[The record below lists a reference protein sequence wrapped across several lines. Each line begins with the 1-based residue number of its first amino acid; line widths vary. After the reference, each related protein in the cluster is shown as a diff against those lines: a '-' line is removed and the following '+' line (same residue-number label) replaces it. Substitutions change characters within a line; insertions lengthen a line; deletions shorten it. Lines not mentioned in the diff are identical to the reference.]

1 MCENEWVKI
10 MIKRLIFSISWFL
23 KYKKIELIKSPT
35 KHINY
40 LIQNEVNRKVGGKN
54 EKCK

>member
-1 MCENEWVKI
+1 MCESEWVKI

-23 KYKKIELIKSPT
+23 KYKKIDLKRSPT

>member
-1 MCENEWVKI
+1 MCESEWVKI
-10 MIKRLIFSISWFL
+10 MVKRLIFSISWLL

-40 LIQNEVNRKVGGKN
+40 MIQNELNKKSWWKN